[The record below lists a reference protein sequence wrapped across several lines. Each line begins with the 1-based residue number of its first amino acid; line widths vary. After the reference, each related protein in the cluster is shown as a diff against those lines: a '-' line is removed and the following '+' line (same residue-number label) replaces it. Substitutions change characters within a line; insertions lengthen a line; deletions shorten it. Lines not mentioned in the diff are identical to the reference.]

1 MKPFPILTLARS
13 RSQGRAYSTKSLAVI
28 SNALRSARSGVMTS
42 IEAKLNCEWHIAD
55 LKLRLAQLKAGSEL
69 GTDVSA
75 SAEFI
80 NLLQHNLD
88 SWEDRKKTLVELH

>member
-1 MKPFPILTLARS
+1 
-13 RSQGRAYSTKSLAVI
+13 
-28 SNALRSARSGVMTS
+28 MTS
-42 IEAKLNCEWHIAD
+42 IEAILNCEWHIAD

-69 GTDVSA
+69 ATDVSA

-88 SWEDRKKTLVELH
+88 TWENRKKTLVEPH

>member
-1 MKPFPILTLARS
+1 MTEKREVSIRVPVLARVEGEGALEIDIAG
-13 RSQGRAYSTKSLAVI
+13 GR
-28 SNALRSARSGVMTS
+28 
-42 IEAKLNCEWHIAD
+42 IAD

-69 GTDVSA
+69 GTDVSP

-88 SWEDRKKTLVELH
+88 TWENRKKTLAEPH

>member
-1 MKPFPILTLARS
+1 MRLAPTSNFRERVSGQRIASGEEFYIL
-13 RSQGRAYSTKSLAVI
+13 I
-28 SNALRSARSGVMTS
+28 MIS

-69 GTDVSA
+69 GADVSA

-88 SWEDRKKTLVELH
+88 SWEDRKKTLVEHH

>member
-1 MKPFPILTLARS
+1 MNVYPSQEGQRIASEEEFYILIL
-13 RSQGRAYSTKSLAVI
+13 I
-28 SNALRSARSGVMTS
+28 S

-69 GTDVSA
+69 GADVSA

-88 SWEDRKKTLVELH
+88 SWEDRKKTLVEHH

>member
-1 MKPFPILTLARS
+1 
-13 RSQGRAYSTKSLAVI
+13 
-28 SNALRSARSGVMTS
+28 MTS
-42 IEAKLNCEWHIAD
+42 IEAILNCEWHIAD

-88 SWEDRKKTLVELH
+88 SWEDRKKTLVEHH

>member
-1 MKPFPILTLARS
+1 
-13 RSQGRAYSTKSLAVI
+13 
-28 SNALRSARSGVMTS
+28 MTS

-88 SWEDRKKTLVELH
+88 SWEDRKKTLVEHH